1 MNKVIWIQLILISF
15 FILPAFSQND
25 SLDSPL
31 SAVDTLRKDFGLFV
45 GDGLLR
51 LTLRFDIKEYI
62 REKPKDEYMNA
73 TLTYYF
79 NEKDSVSKEIRLKSR
94 GIFRNEYCQFPPLS
108 LYFNKSDSA
117 KTDLDKIA
125 KIKVVTHCYYGNE
138 NYLFKEYLVYKLF
151 NILTDYSFRV
161 RLARIDYISTTGKS
175 KTISTFCFLIE
186 PFNMLAERTKT
197 IPVNSATLT
206 QKNIIPEIMDRVTL
220 FNYMIGNTDW
230 TVTYQHN
237 IKVLINSFSDKPNL
251 GIAVPYDFDY
261 SGLVDAHYAA
271 PATALGLASVRERRY
286 LGLCRTEDDFAKA
299 LMEFSDKK
307 QEFYKIINEFPYL
320 NDKVK
325 KSMTGYL
332 DEFYNGIDRRNTVIQ
347 KFLNECDNF

>member
-1 MNKVIWIQLILISF
+1 MNKVVWIQFILITF

-25 SLDSPL
+25 TLDSPL
-31 SAVDTLRKDFGLFV
+31 SAVDTLRHDFGLFV
-45 GDGLLR
+45 KDDLLR

-62 REKPKDEYMNA
+62 RKKPKDEYMNA
-73 TLTYYF
+73 TLTYYV
-79 NEKDSVSKEIRLKSR
+79 NENDSISREIRIKSR
-94 GIFRNEYCQFPPLS
+94 GIFRNDYCQFPPLS
-108 LYFNKSDSA
+108 LYFSKSDSA
-117 KTDLDKIA
+117 RTDLDKIA
-125 KIKVVTHCYYGNE
+125 KIKVVTHCFYGNE

-186 PFNMLAERTKT
+186 PFNMLSERTKT
-197 IPVNSATLT
+197 IPVNAATIT
-206 QKNIIPEIMDRVTL
+206 QKDIIPEIMDRVTL

-237 IKVLINSFSDKPNL
+237 IKVLITSLSDKPNL

-261 SGLVDAHYAA
+261 SGLVDTHYAT
-271 PATALGLASVRERRY
+271 PAEALGLASVRERRY
-286 LGLCRTEDDFAKA
+286 LGLCRTEDEFLKA
-299 LMEFSDKK
+299 LKEFSDFK
-307 QEFYKIINEFPYL
+307 QEFYRIINEFPYL
-320 NDKVK
+320 NEKVK

-332 DEFYNGIDRRNTVIQ
+332 DGFYYGIDKRNTVIQ
-347 KFLNECDNF
+347 NFMNECDNF

>member
-1 MNKVIWIQLILISF
+1 MNKVIWIQFILITF

-25 SLDSPL
+25 TLDSPL
-31 SAVDTLRKDFGLFV
+31 AAVDTLRHDFGLFV
-45 GDGLLR
+45 RDDLLR

-62 REKPKDEYMNA
+62 RKKPKDEYMNA
-73 TLTYYF
+73 ILTYYL
-79 NEKDSVSKEIRLKSR
+79 NENDSISKEIRIKSR

-108 LYFNKSDSA
+108 LYFSKSDSA

-237 IKVLINSFSDKPNL
+237 IKVLINSLSDKPNL

-261 SGLVDAHYAA
+261 SGLVRCALCNPCCSAWTGIG
-271 PATALGLASVRERRY
+271 PGATLPWTL
-286 LGLCRTEDDFAKA
+286 
-299 LMEFSDKK
+299 
-307 QEFYKIINEFPYL
+307 Q
-320 NDKVK
+320 
-325 KSMTGYL
+325 
-332 DEFYNGIDRRNTVIQ
+332 NGR
-347 KFLNECDNF
+347 